1 MHDGYLLR
9 KSVVRTALGGAAL
22 TRAMLAAVEAKGVT
36 VSPPYA
42 FKRVEVAPGE
52 YSVRCRGVCVVC
64 AGRGVQGARQP
75 TPPCP
80 RALPRQVTPLDLPG
94 TTASYRAHAVAAV
107 AADVKETLAR
117 VSDGEFDAGAN
128 AQMPTQSAELPDG
141 TTVELGA
148 DRLNVPEA
156 LFSPSIMADYGL
168 ADLAGEASLPE
179 AVRRCVAATDSDAR
193 KDMAAAIVLT
203 GGGALLT
210 GLRDRLER
218 EVAGA
223 MSTTAVPRVKVV
235 SPANPV
241 ERRFSVWIGGS
252 ILASLGSFQQM
263 WVSKAE
269 YDEVGKGV
277 IHRKAP

>member
-1 MHDGYLLR
+1 MYGR
-9 KSVVRTALGGAAL
+9 ARRARCGGARRCDPL
-22 TRAMLAAVEAKGVT
+22 
-36 VSPPYA
+36 PP
-42 FKRVEVAPGE
+42 
-52 YSVRCRGVCVVC
+52 
-64 AGRGVQGARQP
+64 
-75 TPPCP
+75 PP
-80 RALPRQVTPLDLPG
+80 RLSQVTPLDLPG
-94 TTASYRAHAVAAV
+94 TTASYRAYAVAAV
-107 AADVKETLAR
+107 AADIKETLAR
-117 VSDGEFDAGAN
+117 VSDGEFDAGEN
-128 AQMPTQSAELPDG
+128 AQMPTQSYELPDG

-168 ADLAGEASLPE
+168 GDLAGEASLPE
-179 AVRRCVAATDSDAR
+179 AVRRAVVATDSDAR
-193 KDMAAAIVLT
+193 RDMAAAIVLT

-218 EVAGA
+218 EVAGV

-235 SPANPV
+235 SPANAV

-269 YDEVGKGV
+269 YDEVGKGI